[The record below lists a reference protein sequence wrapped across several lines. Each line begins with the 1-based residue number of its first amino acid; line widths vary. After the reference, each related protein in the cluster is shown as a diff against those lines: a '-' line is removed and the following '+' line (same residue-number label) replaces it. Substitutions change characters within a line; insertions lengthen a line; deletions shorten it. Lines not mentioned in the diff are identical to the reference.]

1 MTKLKDKTFSMLL
14 YVLSFKLFIFFGYLF
29 FCFDIF

>member
-1 MTKLKDKTFSMLL
+1 MIKLKDKTFSMLL
-14 YVLSFKLFIFFGYLF
+14 YVLSFILFIFFGYLF